1 MNDEWLELAYV
12 GDKVIMH
19 GRVKQVGPYEAILTA
34 SQNEQLSEL
43 SKKHDAEMSNL
54 LWSFVDEK

>member
-12 GDKVIMH
+12 GNKVIMH
-19 GRVKQVGPYEAILTA
+19 GQVKDKGPYEAILTA
-34 SQNEQLSEL
+34 EQNELLSEM